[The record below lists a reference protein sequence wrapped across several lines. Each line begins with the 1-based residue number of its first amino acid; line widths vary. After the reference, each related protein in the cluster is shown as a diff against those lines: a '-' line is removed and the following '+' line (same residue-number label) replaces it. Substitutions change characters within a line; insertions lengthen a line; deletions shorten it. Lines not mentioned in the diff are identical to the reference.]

1 MRGISSGALTVAVL
15 CLVLSACNPAP
26 KYRKPSMPAPVAYK
40 EAVPQQF
47 KEGAGWKLAQPGDDK
62 LRAKWW
68 EIYAD
73 PVLSALEEQVSTGNQ
88 SLAASEANFR
98 EARSLVVSARSSL
111 FPTVGA
117 SPTYTNSRVS
127 STIRGRTIV
136 GSGTGSTSSGI
147 YNDFSF
153 PVDVSY
159 TVDFWHRIRNTI
171 AANTYSAQASAADV
185 ATAKLSFEAELAQ
198 DYFEVRAIDAQRAIL
213 EDTLNNYRSSLNL
226 TTTLYRTGID
236 SEQDVTQAQTQLDTA
251 TAQLTDLGTARA
263 QYEHAIATLIG
274 RAAGNF
280 GLAPGRFNPNPP
292 QVPVALP
299 SVLLERRPDIAAYER
314 QVAAANAQIGVAR
327 AAYYPNVTLTASG
340 GLETS
345 SFTQWF
351 TWPSRFWS
359 LGPSVSQTIYDAG
372 ARRAQVEQAQALYD
386 AAIANYRQTVLN
398 AFQAVEDN
406 LANLRIL
413 DQEVSQQQTAI
424 ASSAHYLDL
433 AMVRYKTG
441 VDSYLNVITA
451 ETAVLSNRETQVQ
464 TQLREMAA
472 SVSLVMA
479 LGGGWDPS
487 QLPDRKDL
495 LARPARWNPNGT
507 VVPQSA
513 STVEAPN
520 PPRVEPTPLNLPAA
534 KPVPQE

>member
-1 MRGISSGALTVAVL
+1 MRGISRPSLATSALI
-15 CLVLSACNPAP
+15 LVLSACNPAP
-26 KYRKPSMPAPVAYK
+26 KYTKPSMPAPVAYK
-40 EAVPQQF
+40 EAAPQEF
-47 KEGAGWKLAQPGDDK
+47 KEGKGWKIAQPGDDK

-68 EIYAD
+68 ELYGD
-73 PVLSALEEQVSTGNQ
+73 PVLTTLEQQVQTGNQ

-98 EARSLVVSARSSL
+98 AARSLVVSARSSL
-111 FPTVGA
+111 FPVVGA
-117 SPTYTNSRVS
+117 SPSYTNSRTSATV
-127 STIRGRTIV
+127 RGRAIV
-136 GSGTGSTSSGI
+136 GAGTGSTSAGTF
-147 YNDFSF
+147 NNFEF
-153 PVDVSY
+153 PIDVSY

-171 AANTYSAQASAADV
+171 AANTYTAQASAADV
-185 ATAKLSFEAELAQ
+185 ATALLSLQAEVAE

-213 EDTLNNYRSSLNL
+213 EDTLNNYRDSLNL

-274 RAAGNF
+274 KPAADF
-280 GLAPGRFNPNPP
+280 ALPPGTFNPNPP
-292 QVPVALP
+292 TVPVALP
-299 SVLLERRPDIAAYER
+299 SMLLERRPDIAANER

-345 SFTQWF
+345 NFTQWF

-359 LGPSVSQTIYDAG
+359 LGPSVSQTLYDAG
-372 ARRAQVEQAQALYD
+372 ARRAQVEQAQASYD
-386 AAIANYRQTVLN
+386 AAVANYRQTVLN

-413 DQEVSQQQTAI
+413 AEEVSQQQTAI
-424 ASSAHYLDL
+424 VSSAHYLDL
-433 AMVRYKTG
+433 AVVRYKTG

-451 ETAVLSNRETQVQ
+451 QTAVLTSRETQVQ

-472 SVSLVMA
+472 SVSLIMA

-495 LARPARWNPNGT
+495 LARPPRWSPNGT
-507 VVPQSA
+507 VVPQAVSN
-513 STVEAPN
+513 VAPSN
-520 PPRVEPTPLNLPAA
+520 PPPVPPTPLNLPSANS
-534 KPVPQE
+534 VPQQ